1 MKKRTIFIS
10 SLMCL
15 LLIFSSF
22 SVFAEDIGII
32 GGADGETQILVDDEE
47 MSDEEVAELLMNSD
61 YGNFIVLVGFSGL
74 FSMLFIPAL
83 VVMIIMISKNNK
95 AKKELEE
102 YRAIYGPLA
111 QMNNFNG
118 NYQNSGFNNG
128 YYPQNG
134 TNNNQG
140 GQM

>member
-10 SLMCL
+10 VMMCL

-83 VVMIIMISKNNK
+83 IFMIVFISKNNK
-95 AKKELEE
+95 AKKELKE
-102 YRAIYGPLA
+102 YRAIYGPLS
-111 QMNNFNG
+111 QTYNFNG

-128 YYPQNG
+128 YNPQNG
-134 TNNNQG
+134 MNNNQG